1 MLTSQVRDI
10 RSGKHLLHV
19 LVGLLVLAAGF
30 LFGEEFV
37 VEVGDFAFELRHAFS
52 VVLTAARHLE
62 ARVHLHLQL
71 LLNNSQLLLRVL
83 TTFRFDVELALRL
96 CTAMWRLELIT
107 NTIYLRGLK
116 HYVTSLTS
124 CLRMARFRSNSI
136 RSRRNDDSSFATR
149 SNSRCNDL
157 EEDDNTLTS
166 LPRRGMVVQLTD
178 TCLQFVASRN
188 SRFLV
193 VLRDVAASQP
203 PPDSAATSHQ
213 NVHVNFFV
221 FLQKNNFF
229 FKLQILTIELWWG
242 PCKNKKSNFRKH

>member
-1 MLTSQVRDI
+1 MLTSRGSDI

-96 CTAMWRLELIT
+96 C
-107 NTIYLRGLK
+107 
-116 HYVTSLTS
+116 
-124 CLRMARFRSNSI
+124 
-136 RSRRNDDSSFATR
+136 ATLM
-149 SNSRCNDL
+149 N
-157 EEDDNTLTS
+157 
-166 LPRRGMVVQLTD
+166 
-178 TCLQFVASRN
+178 AS
-188 SRFLV
+188 
-193 VLRDVAASQP
+193 A
-203 PPDSAATSHQ
+203 
-213 NVHVNFFV
+213 
-221 FLQKNNFF
+221 
-229 FKLQILTIELWWG
+229 
-242 PCKNKKSNFRKH
+242 